1 MAILDSLLSNLKK
14 DEDFKA
20 AEKARKIE
28 RLLDERQKSVHERN
42 LENFL
47 ERRRQ
52 DIIKKKMEK
61 INLEQSRGMLF
72 GGSGGQKNIFL
83 NHAPVLNTD
92 NMFLRSKRKKER
104 GMFFK

>member
-1 MAILDSLLSNLKK
+1 MAIFDSLLSSLKK

-20 AEKARKIE
+20 AQKARKIE
-28 RLLDERQKSVHERN
+28 KLLDEREKSVHERN

-47 ERRRQ
+47 ERKRQ
-52 DIIKKKMEK
+52 EQIKKKMDK

-72 GGSGGQKNIFL
+72 GGNGREKNIFL

-92 NMFLRSKRKKER
+92 NMFLRSKRTKEK